1 MRGTV
6 RRVLLVLNGPP
17 GVGKSAL
24 AARYADGHPLVLVVE
39 IDELRRHLGQWQ
51 TVEESKLVAR
61 GLAVSLTHTHLNAG
75 HDVII
80 PQYFGRRELVD
91 RLAGIARETGSTF
104 LEVVLTGND
113 DQIVERF
120 RERRAAF
127 ASAGIEHPEGDV
139 ADDLIDVEVRSA
151 NASLRADAA
160 TRGLALIDTGAGVE
174 AAYQVLCDTIA
185 PRK

>member
-1 MRGTV
+1 
-6 RRVLLVLNGPP
+6 VLLVLNGPP

-24 AARYADGHPLVLVVE
+24 AARYAEGHPLVLVVE

-51 TVEESKLVAR
+51 TVEESRLVAR
-61 GLAVSLTHTHLNAG
+61 GLAVSLTHAHLHAG

-80 PQYFGRRELVD
+80 PQYIGRREFVD
-91 RLAGIARETGSTF
+91 RLAGIARETGTTF
-104 LEVVLTGND
+104 LEVVLTGDD

-127 ASAGIEHPEGDV
+127 ASTGIEHPEGDL
-139 ADDLIDVEVRSA
+139 ADDLIETEVRSA
-151 NASLRADAA
+151 NAGLRADAA

-174 AAYQVLCDTIA
+174 AAYQALCDTIA
-185 PRK
+185 RRK